1 MQKTTPQT
9 KIEHFMETLLLAGI
23 DGIEP
28 RVLGMIIKT
37 NVINSYAQKLRSFG
51 VKVQTSP
58 GYRIHSSKDASNAL
72 HRLNLYRVKRG
83 AQPFSYDCLLGW
95 KL

>member
-9 KIEHFMETLLLAGI
+9 KIEHFIQALLLAGR

-28 RVLGMIIKT
+28 RFLGMILKT
-37 NVINSYAQKLRSFG
+37 NVINSYAQKLRTFD
-51 VKVQTSP
+51 VDVQTLPVYSI
-58 GYRIHSSKDASNAL
+58 RSFKDASNAL

-83 AQPFSYDCLLGW
+83 AQPFSSECLLGW
-95 KL
+95 I